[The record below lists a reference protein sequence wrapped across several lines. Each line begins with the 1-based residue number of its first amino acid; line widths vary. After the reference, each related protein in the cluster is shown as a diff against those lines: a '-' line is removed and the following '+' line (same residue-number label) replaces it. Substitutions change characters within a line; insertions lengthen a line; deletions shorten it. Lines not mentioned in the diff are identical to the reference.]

1 MKRLFAIPTVGFFV
15 VGIALAADARE
26 PRNIG
31 SVAAA
36 NEEVRGTPPQQDPRR
51 LRLGIKLVEAERVET
66 SSVGAG
72 QFLFLDQTSL
82 TVWPDSDIVLD
93 KYLYDPDKATGQM
106 ALSAT
111 RGVLRFIG
119 GKISKTTD
127 VTVTTPHAIVAIR
140 GGIAQIEVTADRTIA
155 TNIASEHVKVYN
167 ADGSV
172 TLSRPMAAAEASNGH
187 SPIFLGI
194 GGPEAAAA
202 LYRRPLGIGNGGV
215 VVPVTGAEIDVLADR
230 SQIAALGSGDRSA
243 PRKAPISTLGERDP
257 AGVAADDEVQTNEG
271 KRTDIDPQ
279 ADKPEQLAQPPKP
292 APAPP
297 TIVVPLVRPQKQT
310 SPPPPLFD
318 KNGLPLGPLP
328 QFSGVV
334 VSNAGPSGRGDLF
347 SGAGTEQ
354 VIFTDASRALNGDA
368 PPSVT
373 VNADGAATSF
383 TEVPGFQFIPN
394 GGEINGQTAN
404 LTSFVDPGVF
414 YLKALSADD
423 GQTETL
429 RLSFTGEA
437 TDRAVWAAPQPADT
451 VTIRRYDVSNDLFSN
466 TAGFLPA
473 AFVTDDGSGAP
484 SILDAAPGQLL
495 LIGDPNGPTTPQFDP
510 LQGPDAQTASKWG
523 FAWLAIEG
531 EGAEQTFA
539 FGAMTALALPSETS
553 SPTASGDLQFA
564 VRQNSDAPAS
574 FATLPFGTFD
584 DGDSQTAFGPD
595 GEYFVFVNGG
605 PYAANDDPAFEP
617 GTATFSQWSET
628 EDTNDSFGTTR
639 LAELDS
645 IEKLAADS
653 RAPAAE
659 NNRFTGGFAIGHGQ
673 AFRPSVQGEQPL
685 ETPYLLTSTTP
696 ESVRFG
702 FNPDDNAVAA
712 EFSGLLRS
720 GIATD
725 IVLVNLN
732 FGGDGA
738 QSAYA
743 DDRTFFAQD
752 SLGAEG
758 ALTGRAQSHSG
769 RTGAADSAD
778 GRQNAFRGALAVSDI
793 TGDGGIFPDGVK
805 AKPEYLRWGW
815 WIGEYRHD
823 PNDADDAF
831 AGRTDRFIGGAWVTG
846 VLSDIASVR
855 AQSGTATF
863 SGFAVANVIERAGAV
878 RTAFVDGGSFDM
890 TYNFANR
897 TGAVQIDGIAGETL
911 RSDVSELRARNGHHY
926 SGALTGF
933 RRVGQGDVSGA
944 FFTGKGDPTAATAGN
959 FDFQALTPDGKVSS
973 VVGVYGADKE

>member
-1 MKRLFAIPTVGFFV
+1 MKRLLAIPTVGLFA
-15 VGIALAADARE
+15 VGIALTADARE

-36 NEEVRGTPPQQDPRR
+36 NEEVRGTPPEQDPRR
-51 LRLGIKLVEAERVET
+51 LRLGFKLFEAERVET

-93 KYLYDPDKATGQM
+93 KYLYDPDKATGEM

-119 GKISKTTD
+119 GRISKTTD
-127 VTVTTPHAIVAIR
+127 VTVTTPHAVVAIR
-140 GGIAQIEVTADRTIA
+140 GGIAQIEVTADRTTA
-155 TNIASEHVKVYN
+155 TNIASEHVRVYN

-172 TLSRPMAAAEASNGH
+172 TLSRPLAAAEATDGQ
-187 SPIFLGI
+187 SPVFLGV

-215 VVPVTGAEIDVLADR
+215 IVPVTGAEIDVLADR
-230 SQIAALGSGDRSA
+230 TKIAALGSGDRTA
-243 PRKAPISTLGERDP
+243 PRKAPISTLGERNP
-257 AGVAADDEVQTNEG
+257 AAISQDDDVQIDEFERTIRDAKDDEIAEFA
-271 KRTDIDPQ
+271 PS
-279 ADKPEQLAQPPKP
+279 PQPPKP
-292 APAPP
+292 L
-297 TIVVPLVRPQKQT
+297 TQ
-310 SPPPPLFD
+310 PPPPLFD
-318 KNGLPLGPLP
+318 ENGLPLGPLP
-328 QFSGVV
+328 QFGGTEVINV
-334 VSNAGPSGRGDLF
+334 GASGRGDLF
-347 SGAGTEQ
+347 AGEAGTQ
-354 VIFTDASRALNGDA
+354 IIFTDTARALNGDA
-368 PPSVT
+368 PASVT
-373 VNADGAATSF
+373 ADADGEAVSF
-383 TEVPGFQFIPN
+383 VETPGFRFIP
-394 GGEINGQTAN
+394 GGGDINGQTAD

-414 YLKALSADD
+414 YLNALAVDD

-429 RLSFTGEA
+429 RLGLTGEA
-437 TDRAVWAAPQPADT
+437 TDRAVWEASEPNT
-451 VTIRRYDVSNDLFSN
+451 VTVRRYNVSNDLFSN

-473 AFVTDDGSGAP
+473 ALATDDGSGAP
-484 SILDAAPGQLL
+484 PILDAAPGQLL
-495 LIGDPNGPTTPQFDP
+495 LIGAPNGPITPQFDP
-510 LQGPDAQTASKWG
+510 LQGPDTQTASKWG

-564 VRQNSDAPAS
+564 VRQGSSSPAS

-584 DGDSQTAFGPD
+584 DGAEQTAFGPNGD
-595 GEYFVFVNGG
+595 YFVFANGG
-605 PYAANDDPAFEP
+605 PFAANDDPEFDP
-617 GTATFSQWSET
+617 GTATFSQWSDT
-628 EDTNDSFGTTR
+628 EDRNDSFGVSR
-639 LAELDS
+639 LALLESTDT
-645 IEKLAADS
+645 LATDS
-653 RAPAAE
+653 RTPAAE

-673 AFRPSVQGEQPL
+673 AFRPSVVGDQPL
-685 ETPYLLTSTTP
+685 EAPYLLTTTSP
-696 ESVRFG
+696 GGVVVG
-702 FNPDDNAVAA
+702 FNPDDNAVAV
-712 EFSGLLRS
+712 EFSNMLRS

-738 QSAYA
+738 QSAFA
-743 DDRTFFAQD
+743 DDHTFFAQD
-752 SLGAEG
+752 SLGATG
-758 ALTGRAQSHSG
+758 ALTGQAQSHSG
-769 RTGAADSAD
+769 RTGAADSPD

-846 VLSDIASVR
+846 VLSDIASVQ

-863 SGFAVANVIERAGAV
+863 SGFAVANVIERAGAE
-878 RTAFVDGGSFDM
+878 RSAFVDGGSFDM
-890 TYNFANR
+890 TYNFSNR
-897 TGAVQIDGIAGETL
+897 TGAVELNGIAGETL

-926 SGALTGF
+926 SGELTGF
-933 RRVGQGDVSGA
+933 RRVGRGAVNGA
-944 FFTGKGDPTAATAGN
+944 FFKGKGDPTAATAGN